1 MTPDHERDKLH
12 IKKEKMSDTEDEEE
26 FSSLPIQW
34 GVGLGQNEG
43 KNIFYDCVV
52 NVRQSYFISSFL
64 HFSDLN

>member
-34 GVGLGQNEG
+34 EVGLGQNEG
-43 KNIFYDCVV
+43 KIIFHHCVV
-52 NVRQSYFISSFL
+52 NVCQSDFITPSQIL
-64 HFSDLN
+64 